1 MISRRTCLLAAAAGA
16 LALSTVEGFA
26 PQPNVKSVT
35 KLNNDIAPTGE
46 FFFSSGCCSSH
57 LICKSGSRFKVG
69 LVPLNGI
76 ARVGFCAILIRRRSS
91 GKNYSHEG
99 MCFELYQCL
108 VQLGAMD

>member
-1 MISRRTCLLAAAAGA
+1 MISRRTCILAATAGA

-46 FFFSSGCCSSH
+46 FISRGWCSSH
-57 LICKSGSRFKVG
+57 LIRESGSRFKVG
-69 LVPLNGI
+69 LVQLNGI
-76 ARVGFCAILIRRRSS
+76 ARVGFCTILIRRRSS
-91 GKNYSHEG
+91 GKKYSHDG
-99 MCFELYQCL
+99 MCFVLYQCL